1 MFKYKKGITI
11 SKEEL
16 EALLGSIESAI
27 HNRLLF
33 GCKAET
39 FDTLK
44 GLKSR
49 LQEAKEVN

>member
-1 MFKYKKGITI
+1 MFKYKKGVTIT
-11 SKEEL
+11 KEEL
-16 EALLGSIESAI
+16 EVLRGSIESAI

-39 FDTLK
+39 YDTLK
-44 GLKSR
+44 ALKSR